1 MRCLLAV
8 LVLAAAVASG
18 PAGAAPP
25 REPLEVARAFF
36 DALHRHDA
44 QAAAALADG
53 PEAART
59 LRAFV
64 RLSKAHADLEEA
76 LRARFGEEAAAQVG
90 WRSRARAEAL
100 AFLAARQ
107 EVAGDRA
114 LVLAGDDRVIA
125 VLRLRAGAWKV
136 ELSEAENLAAGAPEL
151 ERAAEG
157 ARQATEQVARRLR
170 AGAYGSGEEAIADWQ
185 GRAEKAKDDAPRQG
199 ERAL

>member
-1 MRCLLAV
+1 MGALPPLLFALAV
-8 LVLAAAVASG
+8 AAG
-18 PAGAAPP
+18 PALAAPP
-25 REPLEVARAFF
+25 KEPLEVARSFF

-44 QAAAALADG
+44 KGAAALSDG

-64 RLSKAHADLEEA
+64 ALSRAHADLEDA
-76 LRARFGEEAAAQVG
+76 LRRRFGDEAASQVG

-114 LVLAGDDRVIA
+114 VVLAGDDRVIA
-125 VLRLRAGAWKV
+125 VLRLRSGAWKV
-136 ELSEAENLAAGAPEL
+136 ELSEAENLAAGAREL
-151 ERAAEG
+151 ERAARG
-157 ARQATEQVARRLR
+157 ASRATEEVARRLR
-170 AGAYGSGEEAIADWQ
+170 AGAYAEAEEAIADWQ
-185 GRAEKAKDDAPRQG
+185 QRAEKGAPEAPRRG